1 MNIELTGQG
10 KAGGKHSEGPFCEL
24 DRGGEVSLGIL
35 RREERVG
42 PETVLVFDKP
52 MSCLMMNLYNKRRNS
67 GEVDSVENE

>member
-10 KAGGKHSEGPFCEL
+10 KAGGKHSEGPFGEL
-24 DRGGEVSLGIL
+24 GKGGEVSLGIL

-42 PETVLVFDKP
+42 PGTALVFDKP
-52 MSCLMMNLYNKRRNS
+52 MSCLMMNVYNKRRNS